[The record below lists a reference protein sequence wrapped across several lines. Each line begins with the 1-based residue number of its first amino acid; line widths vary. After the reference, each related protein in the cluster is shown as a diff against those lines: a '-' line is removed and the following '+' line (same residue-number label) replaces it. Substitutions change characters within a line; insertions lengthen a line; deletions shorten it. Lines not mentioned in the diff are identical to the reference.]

1 MIKVMGFGG
10 RQTGLKLQAP
20 LEHVLSKLFHL
31 SKALILKVRSVDQ
44 QHQPHLELIRQ
55 NPRPHCKPTELESV
69 F

>member
-20 LEHVLSKLFHL
+20 LEHVLSKLFHF
-31 SKALILKVRSVDQ
+31 SKALILKVQSVDQ
-44 QHQPHLELIRQ
+44 QHQPHLELITQ
-55 NPRPHCKPTELESV
+55 NPRPHCKLTELESV